1 MKKIKCADCK
11 FAVVDKNASEYSQK
25 HCKNCPDWENCS
37 LCFGCKFTDN
47 CRSKMNR
54 KNKQTCDRRF
64 ENLCSKQTIKWTAF
78 QCNCKN
84 SEYYKSLLNVS
95 NQGAMLDKI
104 SWSGCS
110 EGVAK

>member
-11 FAVVDKNASEYSQK
+11 FAVVDKNASEYTK
-25 HCKNCPDWENCS
+25 KLCGDCVYNENCT
-37 LCFGCKFTDN
+37 CGKKDCKCRKGCKYRNTDII
-47 CRSKMNR
+47 CP
-54 KNKQTCDRRF
+54 KQ
-64 ENLCSKQTIKWTAF
+64 KIKWKAI

-84 SEYYKSLLNVS
+84 SEYNRALLNVS
-95 NQGAMLDKI
+95 NNGEKQYYI